1 MADITTTFAGIKLEN
16 PIIAASSG
24 FTSSPD
30 RCKKLQDAGV
40 SAVVLKSIFE
50 EQISEKTK
58 AMHGDSTGEG
68 VDMLREYVRCNE
80 LNNYITLVE
89 NTKKLCSI
97 PVIASICCSQI
108 GEWSSFAKII
118 EDAGADAIELNIM
131 SLVASKDYKFGEYEE
146 RHAEIVEEVKR
157 EVSVPVIV
165 KMGQNLTNPAATVQK
180 LYAHGAKDVV
190 LFNRYFHTDI
200 NIEKMDYCAGQ
211 VYSNASDLSD
221 RLRWTGI
228 CSALIPNVRY
238 AVSGGV
244 HDGDAVIKSI
254 LAGASAVEVCS
265 AFYHD
270 GTDVV
275 SSMISRLES
284 WMKSKGFDS
293 IDQMRGKLNLK
304 NVKDYSV
311 LDRTQFLTAFH
322 TGE

>member
-68 VDMLREYVRCNE
+68 VDMLREYVRGNE

-146 RHAEIVEEVKR
+146 RHAEGR
-157 EVSVPVIV
+157 SC
-165 KMGQNLTNPAATVQK
+165 GRGTRA
-180 LYAHGAKDVV
+180 YA
-190 LFNRYFHTDI
+190 
-200 NIEKMDYCAGQ
+200 
-211 VYSNASDLSD
+211 
-221 RLRWTGI
+221 
-228 CSALIPNVRY
+228 
-238 AVSGGV
+238 
-244 HDGDAVIKSI
+244 
-254 LAGASAVEVCS
+254 
-265 AFYHD
+265 
-270 GTDVV
+270 
-275 SSMISRLES
+275 SR
-284 WMKSKGFDS
+284 GYGR
-293 IDQMRGKLNLK
+293 MRGVGWKASEK
-304 NVKDYSV
+304 GMSYVSEESQR
-311 LDRTQFLTAFH
+311 DRS
-322 TGE
+322 GI

>member
-68 VDMLREYVRCNE
+68 VDMLREYVRGNE

-146 RHAEIVEEVKR
+146 RHAE
-157 EVSVPVIV
+157 
-165 KMGQNLTNPAATVQK
+165 
-180 LYAHGAKDVV
+180 
-190 LFNRYFHTDI
+190 
-200 NIEKMDYCAGQ
+200 
-211 VYSNASDLSD
+211 
-221 RLRWTGI
+221 
-228 CSALIPNVRY
+228 
-238 AVSGGV
+238 
-244 HDGDAVIKSI
+244 
-254 LAGASAVEVCS
+254 
-265 AFYHD
+265 
-270 GTDVV
+270 
-275 SSMISRLES
+275 
-284 WMKSKGFDS
+284 
-293 IDQMRGKLNLK
+293 LK
-304 NVKDYSV
+304 K
-311 LDRTQFLTAFH
+311 
-322 TGE
+322 